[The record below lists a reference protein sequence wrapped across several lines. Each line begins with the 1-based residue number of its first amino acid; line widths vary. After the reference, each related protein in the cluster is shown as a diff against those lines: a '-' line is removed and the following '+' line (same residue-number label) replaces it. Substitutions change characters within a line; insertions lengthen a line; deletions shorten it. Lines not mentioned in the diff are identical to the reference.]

1 MRKKK
6 ICYSPEEKE
15 YIAAMDRLHFQPE
28 DKMAIVNRVVSEVEK
43 RATQGQADTGA
54 EKLLRIHAK
63 NNMNCFLHSAG
74 RRQKKKSR
82 RSADVLTRPY

>member
-28 DKMAIVNRVVSEVEK
+28 DKMAIVNRVVSEAGNRVTP
-43 RATQGQADTGA
+43 AFPAGGQDGNR
-54 EKLLRIHAK
+54 ESGCL
-63 NNMNCFLHSAG
+63 
-74 RRQKKKSR
+74 
-82 RSADVLTRPY
+82 